1 MQSLTTTPAIRSGT
15 PALGILLF
23 GNLIAG
29 TGVLLPAGLLNEFSA
44 DFMISP
50 ARAGLLLFVGGLVV
64 GIGAPLL
71 AWATSAIDRR
81 ALLTFALA
89 LYAAGHALSALIPAY
104 EPLLAVRAVTMIA
117 AAIFTPQAAATVGL
131 LVPPERRA
139 GAIAFIFIGW
149 SLASVVG
156 IPLGSWLGTIIGW
169 RATFLAMGGFAA
181 IGALATWLTLP
192 SGLKVQ
198 PLLLSSWGTVFTNP
212 ALLCLLMVTLLSM
225 SGQFTLFAY
234 VAPVLKQ
241 AYAATPAQISL
252 TFAVVG
258 GLGVAGNYAAARV
271 SAVLGVDRSVL
282 LSLALIA
289 AGLVVIALTFGS
301 LAAFIAGGC
310 LWGAGSFASNSLQQS
325 RLVAIAP
332 ALASATVALNTSVV
346 YLGQSIGSS
355 AGGVVIAAGPSP
367 LMAWIGAAFL
377 VVAMALSLWAER
389 LSPKAK

>member
-1 MQSLTTTPAIRSGT
+1 LTTAPAIRSGT
-15 PALGILLF
+15 SALGILLF

-81 ALLTFALA
+81 ALLTFALV
-89 LYAAGHALSALIPAY
+89 LYATGHALSALIPAY

-156 IPLGSWLGTIIGW
+156 IPLGSWLGAIIGW
-169 RATFLAMGGFAA
+169 RATFLALGGFAA

-252 TFAVVG
+252 TFAIIG
-258 GLGVAGNYAAARV
+258 GLGVAGNYAASRV
-271 SAVLGVDRSVL
+271 STVLGVDRSVL
-282 LSLALIA
+282 LSLTLIA
-289 AGLVVIALTFGS
+289 AGLVVIAMTFGN
-301 LAAFIAGGC
+301 LAAFILGGC

-355 AGGVVIAAGPSP
+355 AGGAVIAAGHSP
-367 LMAWIGAAFL
+367 LMAWLGAAF
-377 VVAMALSLWAER
+377 VAVAMALSLWAER
-389 LSPKAK
+389 LSRLEK